1 MMPHRDRS
9 VIGWWF
15 YYMSNTG
22 FTLALRLTKQGG
34 SVIICMGQQ
43 HIKNWKGKEVMM
55 HAQIFLAC
63 INHHD
68 RRVNRGENS
77 QRKGWHDSSG
87 RARSFGLLCGRER
100 RDVLRDVP
108 RLASVGDRQHSVDG
122 AGDLANRL
130 RRSPLLREQR
140 GYGFCASREG
150 TASPWDRF
158 YRGEGTSV
166 GFKFGSVA
174 IAIVIAIGAYG
185 LNQTPGSQ
193 MPWLARDIIVLVSLV
208 VCLIIRAV
216 DAQNYGT
223 ENYGPRSSADGIAKV
238 YHDLMINGV
247 LLAVQAMTW
256 VYFILVTIVNW
267 ILGEPTHWL
276 LVVAIAVVWVIYF
289 IIAIVKRGPL
299 NYAKLHPEDP
309 EWWND

>member
-1 MMPHRDRS
+1 MLRFF
-9 VIGWWF
+9 W
-15 YYMSNTG
+15 
-22 FTLALRLTKQGG
+22 LALIIFVVALIVAKIRKEKAGMILAVVLGLSAYYVAVSVVMFFATFLGSIPWAPVSILLTALVVWLVGCGG
-34 SVIICMGQQ
+34 
-43 HIKNWKGKEVMM
+43 
-55 HAQIFLAC
+55 
-63 INHHD
+63 
-68 RRVNRGENS
+68 
-77 QRKGWHDSSG
+77 
-87 RARSFGLLCGRER
+87 
-100 RDVLRDVP
+100 VL
-108 RLASVGDRQHSVDG
+108 
-122 AGDLANRL
+122 
-130 RRSPLLREQR
+130 
-140 GYGFCASREG
+140 FCASREG

-166 GFKFGSVA
+166 GFKFGNVA

-208 VCLIIRAV
+208 ICLIIRAV

-223 ENYGPRSSADGIAKV
+223 EEIGPRSSADGIAKV

-256 VYFILVTIVNW
+256 VCFILVTIVNW

-276 LVVAIAVVWVIYF
+276 LVVAIAVVWVIYL
-289 IIAIVKRGPL
+289 IIAIVKRGSL
-299 NYAKLHPEDP
+299 DYAKLHPEDP

>member
-1 MMPHRDRS
+1 MLRFF
-9 VIGWWF
+9 W
-15 YYMSNTG
+15 
-22 FTLALRLTKQGG
+22 LALIVLIVALIVAKIRKEKAGMILAVVLGLSAYYVAVSVVMFFTTFFGSLPWAPVSILLTALTVWLIGCGG
-34 SVIICMGQQ
+34 
-43 HIKNWKGKEVMM
+43 
-55 HAQIFLAC
+55 
-63 INHHD
+63 
-68 RRVNRGENS
+68 
-77 QRKGWHDSSG
+77 
-87 RARSFGLLCGRER
+87 
-100 RDVLRDVP
+100 VL
-108 RLASVGDRQHSVDG
+108 
-122 AGDLANRL
+122 
-130 RRSPLLREQR
+130 
-140 GYGFCASREG
+140 FCASREG

-166 GFKFGSVA
+166 GFKFGNVA

-208 VCLIIRAV
+208 ICLIVRAV
-216 DAQNYGT
+216 DAKHYGT

-238 YHDLMINGV
+238 YHDLMIQGV

-256 VYFILVTIVNW
+256 MYFILVTIVNW

-299 NYAKLHPEDP
+299 DYAKLYPEDL

>member
-1 MMPHRDRS
+1 MLRFF
-9 VIGWWF
+9 W
-15 YYMSNTG
+15 
-22 FTLALRLTKQGG
+22 LALIVLIVALIVAKIRKEKAGMILAVVLGLSAYYVAVSVVMFFATFFGSLPWAPVSILLTALTVWLIGCGG
-34 SVIICMGQQ
+34 
-43 HIKNWKGKEVMM
+43 
-55 HAQIFLAC
+55 
-63 INHHD
+63 
-68 RRVNRGENS
+68 
-77 QRKGWHDSSG
+77 
-87 RARSFGLLCGRER
+87 
-100 RDVLRDVP
+100 VL
-108 RLASVGDRQHSVDG
+108 
-122 AGDLANRL
+122 
-130 RRSPLLREQR
+130 
-140 GYGFCASREG
+140 FCASREG

-166 GFKFGSVA
+166 GFKFGNVA

-208 VCLIIRAV
+208 VCLIVRAV

-223 ENYGPRSSADGIAKV
+223 EEIGPRSSADGIAKV
-238 YHDLMINGV
+238 YHDLMIQGV

-276 LVVAIAVVWVIYF
+276 LVIAIAVVWVIYF